1 MNLQFL
7 VRQRGRLPEKSP
19 LACADAWKEAHVLC
33 SAIYPGAHIF
43 RVRPPHSG
51 HSLSQPC
58 RGSLCTSSGHSLST
72 TARMSSENDRDLPNL
87 RHILVPAP
95 TRKIR

>member
-7 VRQRGRLPEKSP
+7 VRQRGRLPENLPVPAPMHGKRRMFYAPRST
-19 LACADAWKEAHVLC
+19 LERIFSG
-33 SAIYPGAHIF
+33 SA
-43 RVRPPHSG
+43 PHSG